1 MRFLVL
7 FLPLLINFG
16 YAARFDVISAN
27 FPMSQHDLDEH
38 YENVPLSL
46 NRQIADYHAICK
58 TDERLLLSRIQKLK
72 NICLYCLDVDV
83 SNCEQVFSEAVGK
96 YNYLKELYRNL
107 RIFSRNPVAG
117 FVAHF
122 FLSPSG
128 RIPIFMKE
136 LEDYRC
142 VIDPYNNDYGARN
155 FFKIW
160 KSKLKTE
167 NLPSFWM
174 WLEQFKRTDYPSDS
188 TSPIVAKFSEGKI
201 CIGEEKIRSGM
212 FNYVVD
218 FQKNILLSA
227 SGKHTLLSKGKPVFG
242 AGELRVRDG
251 LITEINALSGHYL
264 PSADDMLQ
272 SIRLFKEQGALF
284 SSNCVVRFIDTYKIA
299 ENCSWDGDSFYS
311 LPVISVHDERAFSIM
326 PLHLFEVYANKK
338 FPKVMWT
345 SGDGVHPEF
354 KLFLGHTHVG
364 NLRFA
369 NYQLHRNF
377 SFYSYLQG
385 KLFLLM
391 APPCTGKTT
400 IVTHLKLKNIAD
412 VQYTSHDE
420 ILETIF
426 KKCVLSAA
434 TGKIRTC
441 IEKLMASGIQVE
453 QLVEFPDILAL
464 YLPPHFNQEEITKFQ
479 TDLRA
484 LSEKITGDTIIMEI
498 EKAIIPLLSA
508 GKTVIVDA
516 VEAKREVFTMA
527 LFKNF
532 VRCDTRCLTLYCT
545 PEKIIDRMNSRNRL
559 ALSSQHISDIRNF
572 PFRQILEFAEV
583 FPKYRQK
590 LMMDLAFPHHS
601 ATALQIFLDNYPE
614 EIKVQLKSG
623 QEIYA
628 KLKSEAQTASE
639 EEKFFISSVP
649 QIHIDNSFITVESVC
664 EIIKSLLGS

>member
-83 SNCEQVFSEAVGK
+83 SNCEQVFSDAVGK

-201 CIGEEKIRSGM
+201 CIGEEKICSGM

-227 SGKHTLLSKGKPVFG
+227 SRKHTSLSKGKPVLG

-264 PSADDMLQ
+264 PSANDLWQ
-272 SIRLFKEQGALF
+272 SIILFRKQGVSF
-284 SSNCVVRFIDTYKIA
+284 SSDCLVKFIDTYRIA
-299 ENCSWDGDSFYS
+299 QNCSWSGDYYDS
-311 LPVISVHDERAFSIM
+311 LPWISVYDDRAFSVM
-326 PLHLFEVYANKK
+326 PLYLFETYYTSRK
-338 FPKVMWT
+338 FPEVLWSSRDGILPQFKVYL
-345 SGDGVHPEF
+345 DG
-354 KLFLGHTHVG
+354 KHVG
-364 NLRFA
+364 NLRFS
-369 NYQLHRNF
+369 NYRLYKDF
-377 SFYSYLQG
+377 SFYSYPQG
-385 KLFLLM
+385 KLILLM

-400 IVTHLKLKNIAD
+400 VVEHLKSKNIAD

-420 ILETIF
+420 ILNILYKRCIF
-426 KKCVLSAA
+426 SVA
-434 TGKIRTC
+434 TERMRNF
-441 IEKLMASGIQVE
+441 IEELVSQGVYIE
-453 QLVEFPDILAL
+453 QFMEFPELAES
-464 YLPPHFNQEEITKFQ
+464 YLSPHFCPKEIDDFKS
-479 TDLRA
+479 DLA
-484 LSEKITGDTIIMEI
+484 AMYKKIDGNSMMAEI
-498 EKAIIPLLSA
+498 EKRIIPVLSA
-508 GKTVIVDA
+508 GKTVIADA
-516 VEAKREVFTMA
+516 VVLKDEIFSTA
-527 LFKNF
+527 LLRNF
-532 VRCDTRCLTLYCT
+532 IRCDIRCTILYCT
-545 PEKIIDRMNSRNRL
+545 IEKFIGRINNRNAL
-559 ALSSQHISDIRNF
+559 ALRKRDFSDIRDF
-572 PFRQILEFAEV
+572 PHKLILEYANV
-583 FPKYRQK
+583 FPQYQQRLTLNLKHFRNFSTLQV
-590 LMMDLAFPHHS
+590 FPCELPSGDRIAPEFGS
-601 ATALQIFLDNYPE
+601 AIYE
-614 EIKVQLKSG
+614 KLKSG
-623 QEIYA
+623 LESGNKTENYFVA
-628 KLKSEAQTASE
+628 T
-639 EEKFFISSVP
+639 VP